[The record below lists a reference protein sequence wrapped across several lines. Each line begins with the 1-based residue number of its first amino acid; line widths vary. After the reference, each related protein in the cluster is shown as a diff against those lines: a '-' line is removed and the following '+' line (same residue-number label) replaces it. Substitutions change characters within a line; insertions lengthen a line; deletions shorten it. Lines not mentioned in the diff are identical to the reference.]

1 MNELKEIINFNLYIF
16 CFMLGKEIMFD
27 FVFSILNLGLE
38 GSGSA
43 NGSSPLLLLLLLV
56 IPIGLFFYFMKKKK
70 NKDSTKGPTTRH
82 EGDEVWKTVKDFLK
96 SSGDVGKEVIETYVA
111 KRPDENIINRNLS
124 KEEQKKQKEEIKK
137 RKEEL
142 KLENKRLKEEGK
154 LPKSIK
160 PRELYVVLFTT
171 RNPKNKKTDSP
182 RAIECEVKM
191 IKKNKYDTERKIVI
205 LGERNYKKESEWI
218 LPIKEAEEAR
228 FRKEIERKEKK
239 LKRKKIKEEKK
250 KNKKK

>member
-1 MNELKEIINFNLYIF
+1 MSELFLSIFNLGI
-16 CFMLGKEIMFD
+16 G
-27 FVFSILNLGLE
+27 GTG
-38 GSGSA
+38 GSS
-43 NGSSPLLLLLLLV
+43 GSSPLFVLLLLV
-56 IPIGLFFYFMKKKK
+56 VPIGLFFYFMKKKK
-70 NKDSTKGPTTRH
+70 NKDAAKGPTTRH

-96 SSGDVGKEVIETYVA
+96 SNGDLGKEIVETYVA
-111 KRPDENIINRNLS
+111 KRPDENIINRSLS
-124 KEEQKKQKEEIKK
+124 KEEQKKQKQEIKK
-137 RKEEL
+137 RREEL
-142 KLENKRLKEEGK
+142 KLENKKLKKEGK

-171 RNPKNKKTDSP
+171 RNPKTKKSDAP

-228 FRKEIERKEKK
+228 FKKEIERREKK
-239 LKRKKIKEEKK
+239 AKKQKLKKEKK

>member
-1 MNELKEIINFNLYIF
+1 MNELKEIINLISTYFIYI
-16 CFMLGKEIMFD
+16 GKAIMFD
-27 FVFSILNLGLE
+27 FIVSIFNLGIG
-38 GSGSA
+38 GSGSSSG
-43 NGSSPLLLLLLLV
+43 GSPLFLLLLLAV
-56 IPIGLFFYFMKKKK
+56 PIGLFFYFMKKKK
-70 NKDSTKGPTTRH
+70 SKEAAKGPTSRH

-96 SSGDVGKEVIETYVA
+96 NNGDLGKEIVETYVA
-111 KRPDENIINRNLS
+111 KRPDENIINRSLS
-124 KEEQKKQKEEIKK
+124 KDEQKKQKEEIRK

-142 KLENKRLKEEGK
+142 KLENKKLKKEGK
-154 LPKSIK
+154 LPKNIK

-171 RNPKNKKTDSP
+171 RNPKNKKVDSP

-228 FRKEIERKEKK
+228 FRKEIERREKK
-239 LKRKKIKEEKK
+239 QKKKKQKEEKK
-250 KNKKK
+250 KKEKNN